1 MSTAA
6 DSSADAGS
14 SRGRRSIEPIFRSS
28 GIRIEPGIAICQTDL
43 PLDWYQEE
51 FKSYAEEYLALP
63 DRTPESV
70 LPWMDRYLEPARK
83 ELGPKL
89 LLLAHYYMG
98 GEIVKLVERYGGRV
112 ADSYELAL
120 QARSNSGAEFI
131 VESAVHFMADAI
143 ASLAHPHQQVF
154 ITNPRA
160 GCTLE
165 MYAKEHHV
173 APAVDELRARYGD
186 DLLVVAYMNT
196 SGRVKAI
203 AGETGGAVCTSGNA
217 KAVMTWALKQG
228 KKILFVPDKHLG
240 EAACWWCGIPKE
252 QQFQWGG
259 GEEGARQKIGAMK
272 PAERDQLD
280 RSRVILWG
288 SYCGVHTIFRPAMVD
303 YWRARGFTVH
313 VHPESPLD
321 VVQAAD
327 GAGSTKYLWQV
338 VADAKPGA
346 KLAIATEGHFVR
358 NARALGKA
366 KGVEV
371 VHLADIPDPSFQSI
385 GCGCATMSRNDPP
398 HLVALIDL
406 LRKGRAPDANRVEA
420 GDLVDEI
427 SGSRE
432 RLSPQERAT
441 VVAHARRALER
452 MVEITEA
459 ARRGT

>member
-1 MSTAA
+1 MS
-6 DSSADAGS
+6 SSTP
-14 SRGRRSIEPIFRSS
+14 RTVERLFVSS
-28 GIRIEPGIAICQTDL
+28 GIRIEPGLPICQTDL

-51 FKSYAEEYLALP
+51 FKPYAEEYLGLP

-98 GEIVKLVERYGGRV
+98 GEIVKLVERYGGRI

-120 QARSNSGAEFI
+120 QARKNADAEFL

-143 ASLAHPHQQVF
+143 ATLAHPHQQVY

-173 APAVDELRARYGD
+173 APAYDELRRRFGD
-186 DLLVVAYMNT
+186 ELLVVAYMNT
-196 SGRVKAI
+196 SGRVKAL
-203 AGETGGAVCTSGNA
+203 AGESGGAVCTSGNA
-217 KAVMTWALKQG
+217 KDVLKWALAQG
-228 KKILFVPDKHLG
+228 KRVFFVPDKHLG

-259 GEEGARQKIGAMK
+259 GDEGMRMRVSALPAADRAR
-272 PAERDQLD
+272 LD
-280 RSRVILWG
+280 RARVILWG
-288 SYCGVHTIFRPAMVD
+288 SYCGVHTIFRTDMVE
-303 YWRARGFTVH
+303 YWRARGFAVH
-313 VHPESPLD
+313 VHPESPLA

-327 GAGSTKYLWQV
+327 GAGSTKYLWGV
-338 VADAKPGA
+338 VANAKRGD

-358 NARALGKA
+358 NARELA
-366 KGVEV
+366 KRNGAEV
-371 VHLADIPDPSFQSI
+371 VHLADIPDPKFQSI

-398 HLVALIDL
+398 HLVAMVDL
-406 LRKGRAPDANRVEA
+406 LHKGKPPAANRVEA
-420 GDLVDEI
+420 GDVVDEI
-427 SGSRE
+427 SGARE
-432 RLSPQERAT
+432 RLAPDERAT
-441 VVAHARRALER
+441 VVAHARKALER

-459 ARRGT
+459 ARRG

>member
-1 MSTAA
+1 MSTGAT
-6 DSSADAGS
+6 
-14 SRGRRSIEPIFRSS
+14 RTIEQLFVSS
-28 GIRIEPGIAICQTDL
+28 GIRIEPGLPICQTDL

-51 FKSYAEEYLALP
+51 FKPYAEEYLALP

-120 QARSNSGAEFI
+120 QARKNVEAEFI

-143 ASLAHPHQQVF
+143 ATLAHPHQQVF

-173 APAVDELRARYGD
+173 APAVDELRRRYGD
-186 DLLVVAYMNT
+186 ELSVVAYMNT
-196 SGRVKAI
+196 SGRVKAL
-203 AGETGGAVCTSGNA
+203 AGASGGAVCTSSNA
-217 KAVMTWALKQG
+217 KDVLKWALAQ
-228 KKILFVPDKHLG
+228 KKRVLFVPDKHLG
-240 EAACWWCGIPKE
+240 RAACWWCGIPDE
-252 QQFQWGG
+252 QQYQWGG
-259 GEEGARQKIGAMK
+259 GDEGMNTRISKLSAAD
-272 PAERDQLD
+272 RDRLD
-280 RSRVILWG
+280 RARVILWG
-288 SYCGVHTIFRPAMVD
+288 SYCGVHTIFRTDMVD
-303 YWRARGFTVH
+303 YWRARGFEVH
-313 VHPESPLD
+313 VHPESPLE

-327 GAGSTKYLWQV
+327 GAGSTKYLWNV
-338 VADAKPGA
+338 VANAKRGA

-358 NARALGKA
+358 NARDLA
-366 KGVEV
+366 KRNGAEV
-371 VHLADIPDPSFQSI
+371 VHLADIPDPKFQSI

-398 HLVALIDL
+398 HLVAMVDL
-406 LRKGRAPDANRVEA
+406 LRKGKAPEANRVEA
-420 GDLVDEI
+420 GDVVDEI
-427 SGSRE
+427 SGARE
-432 RLSPQERAT
+432 RLAPDERAT
-441 VVAHARRALER
+441 VVAHARKALER

-459 ARRGT
+459 ARRA

>member
-1 MSTAA
+1 MSIRT
-6 DSSADAGS
+6 SSPA
-14 SRGRRSIEPIFRSS
+14 RRTESLFRSS
-28 GIRIEPGIAICQTDL
+28 GIRIEPGIPICQTDL

-51 FKSYAEEYLALP
+51 FKPYAEEYLALP

-83 ELGPKL
+83 QFGPRL

-120 QARSNSGAEFI
+120 QARSNAEAEFI

-143 ASLAHPHQQVF
+143 ATLAHPHQKVF

-186 DLLVVAYMNT
+186 QLLVVAYMNT

-203 AGETGGAVCTSGNA
+203 AGETGGAVCTSSNA
-217 KAVMTWALKQG
+217 KAVLTWALRQG
-228 KKILFVPDKHLG
+228 KKVLFVPDQHLG
-240 EAACWWCGIPKE
+240 RVACWWCGIPESE
-252 QQFQWGG
+252 QFLWGM
-259 GEEGARQKIGAMK
+259 GEEGARMRVAALK
-272 PAERDQLD
+272 PEQRERLD
-280 RSRVILWG
+280 RARVILWG
-288 SYCGVHTIFRPAMVD
+288 SYCGVHTVFRTDMVE
-303 YWRARGFTVH
+303 YWRKRGYRVL
-313 VHPESPLD
+313 VHPESPLA

-327 GAGSTKYLWQV
+327 GAGSTKYLWNAVMQ
-338 VADAKPGA
+338 AKPGE

-358 NARALGKA
+358 NARDQSKRR
-366 KGVEV
+366 GVEI
-371 VHLADIPDPSFQSI
+371 VHMADIPDPTFQSI

-398 HLVALIDL
+398 HLVAMVDL
-406 LRKGRAPDANRVEA
+406 LAKGKAPDANRVEA
-420 GDLVDEI
+420 GDVVDEI
-427 SGSRE
+427 TGTRE
-432 RLSPQERAT
+432 RLAPAERQT
-441 VVAHARRALER
+441 LVANARLALER
-452 MVEITEA
+452 MVEITE
-459 ARRGT
+459 RGD